1 MNNFARTLAVEL
13 AEVTFVVALPCFMH
27 IHKTLPM
34 FANGQTY
41 QRRGNHSTRNHGACL
56 PHYAA

>member
-27 IHKTLPM
+27 IHKILLM
-34 FANGQTY
+34 FAKGQTY
-41 QRRGNHSTRNHGACL
+41 QGRSNLSIRKHGACL
-56 PHYAA
+56 P